1 MFCLFTIYEGVPTSE
16 LLTEEVGLDGPD
28 AEGGDA
34 SDGFTKLGPEGFAA
48 LRQFC
53 ELDGPSSL
61 PAGGEKLSFRQ
72 RIERTRAWLHQR
84 DNEKRMQA
92 LRKETRAK
100 EMAER
105 RKERVKEKEREKTIQ
120 EMQMLSKVRTKIDTG
135 DLGDV
140 EVEKK
145 GILSRVK
152 KGKKG
157 KDRGASGTALMPIGD
172 GAKNEY
178 AQLSEGDE
186 PKT

>member
-1 MFCLFTIYEGVPTSE
+1 M
-16 LLTEEVGLDGPD
+16 
-28 AEGGDA
+28 
-34 SDGFTKLGPEGFAA
+34 TKAWYLA
-48 LRQFC
+48 L
-53 ELDGPSSL
+53 S
-61 PAGGEKLSFRQ
+61 AG
-72 RIERTRAWLHQR
+72 
-84 DNEKRMQA
+84 
-92 LRKETRAK
+92 
-100 EMAER
+100 
-105 RKERVKEKEREKTIQ
+105 
-120 EMQMLSKVRTKIDTG
+120 RTKIDTG

>member
-1 MFCLFTIYEGVPTSE
+1 MALVYFYFYQIFLFLVMVNVFLAI
-16 LLTEEVGLDGPD
+16 LND
-28 AEGGDA
+28 AYIAVMEMHADDDL
-34 SDGFTKLGPEGFAA
+34 S
-48 LRQFC
+48 
-53 ELDGPSSL
+53 
-61 PAGGEKLSFRQ
+61 GGEKLSIRQ

-84 DNEKRMQA
+84 DERRMQV

-120 EMQMLSKVRTKIDTG
+120 EMQMPSKVRTKIETG

-145 GILSRVK
+145 GIPSRVK
-152 KGKKG
+152 KGKKEG
-157 KDRGASGTALMPIGD
+157 PAPAARADADRRRRENSTRS
-172 GAKNEY
+172 Y
-178 AQLSEGDE
+178 RGDE